1 MAKVVPLVLL
11 CCIAS
16 AAMVAVVAASK
27 QLAVGGIEGWREP
40 HENDTGFY
48 TRWAAKHRFQIGD
61 TLYFHYTNDSVLLVD
76 KRGYYH
82 CNTTNPIATFND
94 GETVINLDRSTLLY
108 FISSFIDHCKNGQRL
123 IVDVLTPHLQYSPPQ
138 PFSPALSP
146 MPSSA
151 VSVSISVSILAMLM
165 ATAGSALHGLLSL
178 Q

>member
-1 MAKVVPLVLL
+1 MAKVVPFVLL
-11 CCIAS
+11 S

-27 QLAVGGIEGWREP
+27 QFAVGGNEGWQEP
-40 HENDTGFY
+40 HENDTGLY
-48 TRWAAKHRFQIGD
+48 ARWAVKHRFQIGD
-61 TLYFHYTNDSVLLVD
+61 SLYFRYTNDSVLLVD

-94 GETVINLDRSTLLY
+94 GETVINLDRSGLLY
-108 FISSFIDHCKNGQRL
+108 FISSFIDHCNNGQRL

-138 PFSPALSP
+138 PASPTQSP

-151 VSVSISVSILAMLM
+151 ASISVSILAIFM